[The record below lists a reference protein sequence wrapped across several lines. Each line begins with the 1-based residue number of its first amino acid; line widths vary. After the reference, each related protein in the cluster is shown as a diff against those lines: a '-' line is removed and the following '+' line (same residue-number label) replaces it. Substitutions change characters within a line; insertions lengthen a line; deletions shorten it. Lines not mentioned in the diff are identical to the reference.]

1 MCHKKRIIKMTNKE
15 KIDIIIKDIDS
26 LINQKIEL
34 SQKSNSYR
42 REYIKFMNYKTKKQ
56 YEKLVFN
63 KEKCD
68 ELDKEVKTISKN
80 LIEKFK
86 ELRRQKIINNI
97 VK

>member
-1 MCHKKRIIKMTNKE
+1 MNITQKE
-15 KIDIIIKDIDS
+15 KLDIIIKEIDD
-26 LINQKIEL
+26 LINKKIKL
-34 SQKSNSYR
+34 SSQSNEYR

-68 ELDKEVKTISKN
+68 ELDREVKNISKN
-80 LIEKFK
+80 LTEKFK
-86 ELRRQKIINNI
+86 ELHRQKIINNI

>member
-1 MCHKKRIIKMTNKE
+1 MTNKE
-15 KIDIIIKDIDS
+15 KIDILVKDIDN

-42 REYIKFMNYKTKKQ
+42 REYIKFMDYKTKKQ
-56 YEKLVFN
+56 YEKLIFN

-68 ELDKEVKTISKN
+68 ELDREVKNISKN
-80 LIEKFK
+80 LTEKFK
-86 ELRRQKIINNI
+86 ELHRQKTINNI

>member
-1 MCHKKRIIKMTNKE
+1 MTNKA
-15 KIDIIIKDIDS
+15 KIDTIIKDIDS

-63 KEKCD
+63 KSKCD
-68 ELDKEVKTISKN
+68 ELDKEIKNISKN
-80 LIEKFK
+80 LTEKFK
-86 ELRRQKIINNI
+86 ELHRQKIINNI